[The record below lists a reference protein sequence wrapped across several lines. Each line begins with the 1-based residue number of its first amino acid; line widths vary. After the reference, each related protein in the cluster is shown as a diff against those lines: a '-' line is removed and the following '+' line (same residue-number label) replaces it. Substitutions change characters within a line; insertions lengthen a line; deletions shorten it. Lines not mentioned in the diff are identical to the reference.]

1 MVVSCIAGSQMVVS
15 SLSTEGERAG
25 ALARLGVSY
34 GLGLKTPQ
42 KKLFLPLFSPLL
54 YIFSSININFLFIL
68 NLSSLFSLFFSCTHE
83 HVSPSNIYIPL
94 RDFMKLN

>member
-34 GLGLKTPQ
+34 GLGLKTPP
-42 KKLFLPLFSPLL
+42 KKVVLPLVLPL
-54 YIFSSININFLFIL
+54 
-68 NLSSLFSLFFSCTHE
+68 
-83 HVSPSNIYIPL
+83 
-94 RDFMKLN
+94 